1 MGQLVSRADEAIES
15 EQRVRLLMQAD
26 SAVVS
31 EVSLPLVLQRIVES
45 ARELVGA
52 QYATLGVIS
61 PLGSLEQ
68 FIQVGMDADTVCSRS
83 DPCPRVGPLPN
94 GPGLLGALIHDPR
107 PIRLAKISA
116 DGRSSRFPAAP
127 PGHGLLSRCTDP
139 VPR

>member
-1 MGQLVSRADEAIES
+1 MGQLVSPADEVIES
-15 EQRVRLLMQAD
+15 QQRVRLLMQAN

-31 EVSLPLVLQRIVES
+31 ELSLPLVLQRIVES

-68 FIQVGMDADTVCSRS
+68 FIHVGMDADTVQSI
-83 DPCPRVGPLPN
+83 GPLPK
-94 GPGLLGALIHDPR
+94 GLGLLGALIHDPR